1 MRFKTHAAPAS
12 KTHRGPESI
21 SKSPLEQH
29 VWALRAVWPCCLMCL
44 KALFQ
49 RCFLSIN
56 THISS
61 ISPFYPS
68 RTNGAALF
76 HPIFSMKVLKNVC
89 DTTNQ
94 RAVYPTYDIAE
105 TNACRQQSR
114 PFLFSWRHL
123 LRHWC
128 LGKSITINHTKE
140 LHGAGLFFWVV
151 FRFLVVPL
159 ADYCY

>member
-21 SKSPLEQH
+21 FKSPLEQH
-29 VWALRAVWPCCLMCL
+29 VLALRAVWPCCLMCL
-44 KALFQ
+44 KAWFQ

-61 ISPFYPS
+61 TSPFSPL
-68 RTNGAALF
+68 RTNRAALF
-76 HPIFSMKVLKNVC
+76 HPILSMKVLKNVC
-89 DTTNQ
+89 DPTNQ
-94 RAVYPTYDIAE
+94 WAVYPTYDIPE
-105 TNACRQQSR
+105 MNACRQQSR
-114 PFLFSWRHL
+114 PFLSSWRHS

-128 LGKSITINHTKE
+128 LGKAITINHTKE
-140 LHGAGLFFWVV
+140 LPGAGPFWVV
-151 FRFLVVPL
+151 FRFLVVSL